1 VKQEIQAM
9 LHAQAFSPGHGLFG
23 RPVVNVLQMNLALRK
38 RYGAP
43 S

>member
-1 VKQEIQAM
+1 LPKAATVSEGTRVVI
-9 LHAQAFSPGHGLFG
+9 HGLFG

-38 RYGAP
+38 LYGAP